1 MCWLNSISIPM
12 IRINFFRDFQI
23 LWHQQSP
30 CFLLLTGLSTYLSS
44 NLPPHCW
51 HYVMAN
57 LHNRMVSW
65 HPIRLISYQF
75 ASLLDIA
82 WLGLT
87 NGRIWDMHSSL
98 VCSLLFMCHLC
109 NKQHRS
115 HWLQLKHITIESF
128 QSKGQILFEDANLV
142 RRSLCQVVE
151 KKFLTSHIQTMG
163 WEISLNLTNSWKEN
177 IT

>member
-1 MCWLNSISIPM
+1 M

-87 NGRIWDMHSSL
+87 NGIIWDKHSSL
-98 VCSLLFMCHLC
+98 VWSLLFMCRLC
-109 NKQHRS
+109 NKQHLCKIDSNSKQR
-115 HWLQLKHITIESF
+115 KPNAESF
-128 QSKGQILFEDANLV
+128 QSKGQIWFEDANV
-142 RRSLCQVVE
+142 VQRSLC
-151 KKFLTSHIQTMG
+151 
-163 WEISLNLTNSWKEN
+163 
-177 IT
+177 